1 MASCFTDFAGEFS
14 LVADSSLSKTIRV
27 SCLGYETV
35 WQSLPLTGSIV
46 MAGDSRILSGVDVTG
61 KRSYAKRIDSDF
73 EYDFSTLGFVTSKI
87 SCKPSSLFLLLT

>member
-1 MASCFTDFAGEFS
+1 
-14 LVADSSLSKTIRV
+14 
-27 SCLGYETV
+27 
-35 WQSLPLTGSIV
+35 

-61 KRSYAKRIDSDF
+61 KRSYAKRIDSGF